1 MKHSIVNG
9 ISNPVDHIMRLKEE
23 IVYLKSQIKDHATG
37 HIHTTIGVQES
48 RVEELSGWVVE
59 NY

>member
-37 HIHTTIGVQES
+37 HIHTTIGV
-48 RVEELSGWVVE
+48 
-59 NY
+59 